1 VFRVNV
7 FSRIIFENLPS
18 NPLTR
23 DDSLRADALQ
33 PADTKGYR
41 LATGALKKA
50 EMKMTVCK
58 DILVDKD
65 NQWQPLVDKKC
76 KAIDGQATLV
86 VVAVFVLL
94 LGVIIHSNLC
104 LSSIYYN

>member
-1 VFRVNV
+1 MYNDTQQQHNE
-7 FSRIIFENLPS
+7 FSIRAKMCQ
-18 NPLTR
+18 
-23 DDSLRADALQ
+23 SL
-33 PADTKGYR
+33 
-41 LATGALKKA
+41 
-50 EMKMTVCK
+50 K

-94 LGVIIHSNLC
+94 LGVIITLKSSNAR
-104 LSSIYYN
+104 